1 MNIPKIS
8 VGDRL
13 ELKKKHPC
21 GTSFFSVLRVG
32 SDVRIVCEGCR
43 RDMVLPREKLEKAIK
58 KIYHPIESESEE
70 NG

>member
-21 GTSFFSVLRVG
+21 GTSVFSVLRVG
-32 SDVRIVCEGCR
+32 SDVRIVCDGCG

-58 KIYHPIESESEE
+58 KIHHPIESESEE

>member
-8 VGDRL
+8 VGDKL

-43 RDMVLPREKLEKAIK
+43 RDMVLSREKLEKAIK

>member
-43 RDMVLPREKLEKAIK
+43 RDMVLSREMLEKAIK
-58 KIYHPIESESEE
+58 KI
-70 NG
+70 

>member
-21 GTSFFSVLRVG
+21 GTSVFSVLRVG

-43 RDMVLPREKLEKAIK
+43 RDMVLSREKLEKAIK

>member
-43 RDMVLPREKLEKAIK
+43 RDMVLSREKLEKAIK

>member
-8 VGDRL
+8 VGDKL
-13 ELKKKHPC
+13 EMKKKHPC
-21 GTSFFSVLRVG
+21 GTSVFSVLRVG
-32 SDVRIVCEGCR
+32 SDVRIVCEGCG

>member
-1 MNIPKIS
+1 MNIPKIT
-8 VGDRL
+8 VGDKL

-21 GTSFFSVLRVG
+21 GTAFFSVLRVG
-32 SDVRIVCEGCR
+32 SDLRIVCDGCG

-58 KIYHPIESESEE
+58 KIHPSNESDSAD

>member
-43 RDMVLPREKLEKAIK
+43 RDMVLSREMLEKAIK